1 VFGRKSLL
9 FVVAA
14 AGLSGGV
21 LAVSSTSV
29 SAAPSI
35 TVAPS
40 SGLTDGATVTVG
52 VSGFTDGP
60 GAVTQCNNA
69 TGQPTIQV
77 AGNDVP
83 VSCTDPFKNLQ
94 NVVGGGFNGK
104 PFVVH
109 TGTVGP
115 PAQGT
120 DSAGKPAADDAA
132 LYPCPPTAAQAAA
145 GAKCILAF
153 GNANKEAAQ
162 ADIAFQSSGGGNST
176 VGQPVQVSVGG
187 TTTTGVTV
195 ATTSTTA
202 PAQVLGTQITQP
214 SAEAAAGAPPPG
226 EVARTGPGDLTLAL
240 SVAGVALLDLGYLAH
255 SSTRAPNRLLGR
267 RRRRKG
273 VVPGE

>member
-1 VFGRKSLL
+1 VLRRRSLL
-9 FVVAA
+9 FLFVA
-14 AGLSGGV
+14 GVLSAGV
-21 LAVSSTSV
+21 LAASSISA

-60 GAVTQCNNA
+60 GAITQCNNA
-69 TGQPTIQV
+69 AGQPTIQV

-83 VSCTDPFKNLQ
+83 VSCSDPFKNLQ

-132 LYPCPPTAAQAAA
+132 LYPCPPTAAQASA
-145 GAKCILAF
+145 GAKCIIAF
-153 GNANKEAAQ
+153 GNANKEQAT
-162 ADIAFQSSGGGNST
+162 ADIAFQSSGGGT

-202 PAQVLGTQITQP
+202 PAQVLGTQITTP
-214 SAEAAAGAPPPG
+214 AASAAGTGGAPPPG
-226 EVARTGPGDLTLAL
+226 EVARTGPGDFTLAM
-240 SVAGVALLDLGYLAH
+240 SVAGIALLDLGYLAH
-255 SSTRAPNRLLGR
+255 SSTRAPSRLLGR

-273 VVPGE
+273 VVPGA